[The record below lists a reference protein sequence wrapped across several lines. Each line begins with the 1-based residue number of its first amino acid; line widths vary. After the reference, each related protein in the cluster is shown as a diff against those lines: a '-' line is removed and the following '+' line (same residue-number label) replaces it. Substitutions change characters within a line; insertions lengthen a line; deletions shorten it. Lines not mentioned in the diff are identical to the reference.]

1 MVRDYQAALVSISK
15 PKKSTLIK
23 TRMFKNRQIYIMLIP
38 VMLFFILFC
47 YVPMYGIT
55 YAWQDYG
62 EWCGWYQF
70 QLFFEDPLMSRAITN
85 TLIISALKLV
95 FCFPAS
101 IFLALL
107 INEIKHE
114 KFKKIIQWAIYLPY
128 FINWVVIGGIVSV
141 LLKTDGGVLNNV
153 LMSLGWI
160 KEPIKF
166 LQDENAYYV
175 ILILSEIWKGI
186 GWGTVIYTAGMA
198 GIDSSLY
205 EAARI
210 DGCNRGKLVY
220 HVTLPCILPLITVML
235 IMQIGN
241 LMNAGF
247 DSVYNLPNYSSCIA
261 KSEIID
267 TLIYEQ
273 RSQQNLVTAVGLFK
287 NVINF
292 ALLITANFWTKKIN
306 GYSMYSLDN

>member
-1 MVRDYQAALVSISK
+1 MVKDYSVALLSVSK
-15 PKKSTLIK
+15 PKKSKIILG
-23 TRMFKNRQIYIMLIP
+23 RMFKNRQIYIMLIP
-38 VMLFFILFC
+38 VMLFFILFS
-47 YVPMYGIT
+47 YVPMYGII

-62 EWCGWYQF
+62 EWVGWLWF
-70 QLFFEDPLMSRAITN
+70 QEFFENPLMSRAITN
-85 TLIISALKLV
+85 TLIISGLKLL

-101 IFLALL
+101 IILALL

-114 KFKKIIQWAIYLPY
+114 KFKKVIQWAIYLPY
-128 FINWVVIGGIVSV
+128 FINWVVIGGIVGM
-141 LLKTDGGVLNNV
+141 LLRSDGVFNNILIGMGIV
-153 LMSLGWI
+153 QD
-160 KEPIKF
+160 PILF
-166 LQDENAYYV
+166 LQDEQYYYT
-175 ILILSEIWKGI
+175 ILIVSEIWKGI

-198 GIDSSLY
+198 GIDQSLY
-205 EAARI
+205 EAAKI
-210 DGCNRGKLVY
+210 DGCNRFKLVY

-247 DSVYNLPNYSSCIA
+247 DSVYNLPNYATCISKA
-261 KSEIID
+261 EIID

-273 RSQQNLVTAVGLFK
+273 RSEYNFVTAVGLFK

-292 ALLITANFWTKKIN
+292 ALLITANIWTKKIN